1 MPERAAARHAVND
14 NAADPLEALNLTPA
28 MLSLARRG
36 DLRRYRKGVLLIE
49 EGAAGDTLY
58 LVLTG
63 RVRAYS
69 LGSNDRELTFGV
81 YGPGEYVG
89 EMSLDGGPRSASVI
103 TLEPT
108 TCSVVTRQTL
118 REHIGAHP
126 DFAFEL
132 LARVIR
138 RARLATSN
146 ARSMALIDVYGRV
159 VRLLEEL
166 AVPQGDGTRVIEER
180 LTHAEIASR
189 VGCSREMVSR
199 LMKDLR
205 AGKQVCL
212 KSGRLVL
219 AARLPARW

>member
-1 MPERAAARHAVND
+1 M
-14 NAADPLEALNLTPA
+14 
-28 MLSLARRG
+28 
-36 DLRRYRKGVLLIE
+36 
-49 EGAAGDTLY
+49 
-58 LVLTG
+58 LTG

-69 LGSNDRELTFGV
+69 LGANDRELTFGV

-108 TCSVVTRQTL
+108 TCSVVTRHTL
-118 REHIGAHP
+118 REHIAAHP

-159 VRLLEEL
+159 TRLLEEL
-166 AVPQGDGTRVIEER
+166 AVPQATGR
-180 LTHAEIASR
+180 AS
-189 VGCSREMVSR
+189 SP
-199 LMKDLR
+199 
-205 AGKQVCL
+205 
-212 KSGRLVL
+212 SG
-219 AARLPARW
+219 